1 MSVFPNAWLVARR
14 EYLGRVR
21 SRAFVIST
29 VVLAG
34 VLLVLSIA
42 PVALQ
47 SVQKT
52 TQARMAVVVLAHDMV
67 TDPVADASA
76 ILGIYA
82 ESVGGQPPFVVE
94 SRPSVDDAMPDLQ
107 SGALRALMI
116 VDRAT
121 DGRLTFDVRTNAGKA
136 GTQAVYLRLVAT
148 WIATRDALQRASDT
162 VSGGDII
169 GTFEINAL
177 PGSAPPTSD
186 VQAVGNLIL
195 ATVLVILIFITI
207 MAYGMWIA
215 TSVAEEKSSR
225 VMELMLSAATPRQM
239 LTGKVI
245 GVGAAG
251 LTQYGLL
258 LGAGLIGLTIQQ
270 PVGRL
275 LFHVPGDSPP
285 ISGLT
290 PEILVGFGVFFV
302 LGFALYAFLYAA
314 AGSLVS
320 RQEDVQ
326 QVAMPMI
333 GLSMS
338 GYILASLAVSSID
351 AAWVAPLSFVPFFSP
366 FLMLVRMTVGSA
378 TPAEVLV
385 SIAILVATIVLAM
398 RVAARVY
405 TTGVL
410 MYGQRPGVRE
420 FIAAAR
426 TNR

>member
-1 MSVFPNAWLVARR
+1 MSIFPNAWLVARR

-29 VVLAG
+29 LVLAG
-34 VLLVLSIA
+34 VLVLLSLA

-47 SVQKT
+47 SVERTSQVK
-52 TQARMAVVVLAHDMV
+52 MAIVVKATDMV
-67 TDPVADASA
+67 TDPVADASS

-82 ESVGGQPPFVVE
+82 SSVGGQPPFTVE
-94 SRPSVDDAMPDLQ
+94 SRSDVAAATSELQ

-116 VDRAT
+116 VDREP
-121 DGRLTFDVRTNAGKA
+121 DGRLSFDVRTNAGKA

-148 WIATRDALQRASDT
+148 WIATRDALQRASDVT
-162 VSGGDII
+162 GGADII
-169 GTFEINAL
+169 GSFEITPLA
-177 PGSAPPTSD
+177 GTAPPASD

-225 VMELMLSAATPRQM
+225 VMELMLSAATPIQM

-251 LTQYGLL
+251 LTQYSLL
-258 LGAGLIGLTIQQ
+258 LGAGLLGLAIQQ
-270 PVGRL
+270 PVGRAF
-275 LFHVPGDSPP
+275 FHAAGDSPP
-285 ISGLT
+285 ISGMS
-290 PEILVGFGVFFV
+290 PQILVGFAVFFV

-351 AAWVAPLSFVPFFSP
+351 AAWVAPLSYVPFFSP
-366 FLMLVRMTVGSA
+366 FLMLVRLTVGSA
-378 TPAEVLV
+378 SLGEVLV
-385 SIAILVATIVLAM
+385 SVAILIATIVVAM

-405 TTGVL
+405 TVGVL
-410 MYGQRPGVRE
+410 MYGQRPGVRQ
-420 FIAAAR
+420 FLAAAR
-426 TNR
+426 ADH

>member
-1 MSVFPNAWLVARR
+1 MSIFPNAWLVARR

-34 VLLVLSIA
+34 ILVLLSLA

-47 SVQKT
+47 SVQRST
-52 TQARMAVVVLAHDMV
+52 TARMAIVVEAPGMV
-67 TDPVADASA
+67 TDPVADATA

-82 ESVGGQPPFVVE
+82 SSVGGAPPFAVE
-94 SRPSVDDAMPDLQ
+94 SRPSVDAASADLD
-107 SGALRALMI
+107 SGTLRALMVI
-116 VDRAT
+116 DRGT

-148 WIATRDALQRASDT
+148 WIATRDALQRATDATGS
-162 VSGGDII
+162 SDII
-169 GTFEINAL
+169 GSFEITPLA
-177 PGSAPPTSD
+177 GTPPPASD

-225 VMELMLSAATPRQM
+225 VMELMLSAATPIQM
-239 LTGKVI
+239 LTGKVM

-258 LGAGLIGLTIQQ
+258 LTAGLAGLAVQQ
-270 PVGRL
+270 PVGRAF
-275 LFHVPGDSPP
+275 FHATGDSPP
-285 ISGLT
+285 ISGLS
-290 PEILVGFGVFFV
+290 PAILVGFGVFFV
-302 LGFALYAFLYAA
+302 LGFALYAVLYAA

-320 RQEDVQ
+320 RQEDIQ

-333 GLSMS
+333 GLSMT
-338 GYILASLAVSSID
+338 GYILASLAISSID

-366 FLMLVRMTVGSA
+366 FLMLVRLTVGSA
-378 TPAEVLV
+378 SPGEVLISV
-385 SIAILVATIVLAM
+385 AILVVTILIAM

-405 TTGVL
+405 TVGVL
-410 MYGQRPGVRE
+410 MYGQRPGVRQ
-420 FIAAAR
+420 FLAAAR
-426 TNR
+426 TGR